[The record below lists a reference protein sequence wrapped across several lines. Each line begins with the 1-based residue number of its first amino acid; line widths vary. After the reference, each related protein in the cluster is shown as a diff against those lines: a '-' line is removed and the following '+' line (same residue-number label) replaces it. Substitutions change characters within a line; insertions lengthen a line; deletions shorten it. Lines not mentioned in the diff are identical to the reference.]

1 MLKCRIIGIATL
13 MVITAG
19 CQTPATLTASEI
31 DSIPFDCR
39 NRDGN
44 IAMMENSRPSVWE
57 QLQNA
62 FTVTSSSGFVRSVS
76 DGTYSSRRQHMDG
89 TTEAIRR
96 VKIDQYRSNC
106 AR

>member
-1 MLKCRIIGIATL
+1 MLKCRIVGIAAL

-39 NRDGN
+39 NQAGN
-44 IAMMENSRPSVWE
+44 IAMLENSRPSAWE

-62 FTVTSSSGFVRSVS
+62 LTITSSTGFVRSVS